1 MTLPFFLLRAVGR
14 LLCDWLVDR
23 KNGGHFFSDSG
34 RTSFGGLGKKCLS
47 PLALA
52 AFTAI
57 TCITVSPTPPPTSPA
72 QRISFSPCVQGGGLR
87 KTKSLGKAQLG
98 QQESR

>member
-1 MTLPFFLLRAVGR
+1 MTLPCLLLRAVGR
-14 LLCDWLVDR
+14 LLCDWLVAPYII
-23 KNGGHFFSDSG
+23 FSDSG
-34 RTSFGGLGKKCLS
+34 RISFGGLGKKCLS

-98 QQESR
+98 QQDSR